1 MSFKSIHVGLK
12 TIAILIAA
20 GLAVAQ
26 GTSAQYQQQPQQQ
39 QPQPQPQQQQP
50 TPAPSGKAAPQTAP
64 QAPAE
69 APKIDPEEEK
79 AYKAFS
85 DTSAPQ
91 QADARIKLGEQ
102 FLAKY
107 PKSKYAEQ
115 VYARLMQDYLDK
127 QQFDKMY
134 DAADKA
140 LALNPDNVTVLVIEG
155 WVIPHN
161 YNPDDPDAEK
171 RLNQAEVFEKHAID
185 VISKLTKPANLTD
198 EQFAKAKDLA
208 LSQAHSG
215 LGLIY
220 FRRQDYANSVTELQA
235 GEKIAATPDPTD
247 FYVMGVELQALKRF
261 SEAADVYQK
270 CAQIPGGLADRCK
283 SKVDEAKKQAS
294 AQPAAP
300 KP

>member
-1 MSFKSIHVGLK
+1 MSFRSIHVGLK
-12 TIAILIAA
+12 TIAILFAA

-79 AYKAFS
+79 AYKAFV
-85 DTSAPQ
+85 DANAPQ

-102 FLAKY
+102 FVAKY

-140 LALNPDNVTVLVIEG
+140 LA
-155 WVIPHN
+155 
-161 YNPDDPDAEK
+161 
-171 RLNQAEVFEKHAID
+171 
-185 VISKLTKPANLTD
+185 
-198 EQFAKAKDLA
+198 
-208 LSQAHSG
+208 
-215 LGLIY
+215 
-220 FRRQDYANSVTELQA
+220 
-235 GEKIAATPDPTD
+235 
-247 FYVMGVELQALKRF
+247 VELEL
-261 SEAADVYQK
+261 
-270 CAQIPGGLADRCK
+270 
-283 SKVDEAKKQAS
+283 
-294 AQPAAP
+294 
-300 KP
+300 

>member
-1 MSFKSIHVGLK
+1 MSFRAISSGVQ
-12 TIAILIAA
+12 TIAILIVA
-20 GLAVAQ
+20 GLALAQ
-26 GTSAQYQQQPQQQ
+26 GASAQYQQQPQQQ
-39 QPQPQPQQQQP
+39 QQQPAP
-50 TPAPSGKAAPQTAP
+50 TPAPSGKASPLNAP

-79 AYKAFS
+79 AYKAFY
-85 DTSAPQ
+85 DANAPQ
-91 QADARIKLGEQ
+91 QADVRINLGQQ

-107 PKSKYAEQ
+107 PQSKYVEP

-134 DAADKA
+134 DASDKA
-140 LALNPDNVTVLVIEG
+140 LALNPDDVTVLVITG

-161 YNPDDPDAEK
+161 YNPDDPNAEK
-171 RLNQAEVFEKHAID
+171 RLNQAEANEKHVLD
-185 VISKLTKPANLTD
+185 VLAKLPKPANLTD
-198 EQFAKAKDLA
+198 EQFAKTKDQA

-215 LGLIY
+215 LGLVY

-235 GEKIAATPDPTD
+235 GEKIATTPDPTD
-247 FYVMGVELQALKRF
+247 FYVMGVELQSLKRF
-261 SEAADVYQK
+261 SEAADAYQK
-270 CAQIPGGLADRCK
+270 CAQIPGPLADRCK
-283 SKVDEAKKQAS
+283 QRTDEAKKQAS